1 MLTSIMMIVLMA
13 FTAFAVDIGQRNQQL
28 AGAQHAIDA
37 AVITAAQYLSE
48 HDGDYAGAS
57 ARGKEI
63 IRQNLGIDP
72 ASWPTCDDPNHL
84 DVSAPNDTTGISF
97 RRIAATA
104 TTQVKNDIRVRL
116 PSYTMDTIFGSAL
129 GLDTIDLAATAA
141 SNGNNCGAGTSQ
153 ACGPGTTTATTT
165 TTTAPPSPT
174 TTTNQ
179 QFCAGLNAFTFA
191 LYDDLWVRC
200 SEFYPD
206 GDVQAWRVEFCH
218 DDNVDI
224 PWPTGDIHY
233 TLDELY
239 RFIWFWSSVCQQY
252 GPGAGV
258 RDTWLND
265 VCFNGTM
272 SYIFSDYGL
281 WIECKQRRPSLDD
294 WNHYYS
300 TTTTQPPATT
310 SPQPT
315 TTLTPPSSVPMSI
328 DLSN

>member
-1 MLTSIMMIVLMA
+1 MI
-13 FTAFAVDIGQRNQQL
+13 L
-28 AGAQHAIDA
+28 AGGSPARRRLPALACA
-37 AVITAAQYLSE
+37 AVAAVLLTGCSGSKDADDE
-48 HDGDYAGAS
+48 GDA
-57 ARGKEI
+57 
-63 IRQNLGIDP
+63 P
-72 ASWPTCDDPNHL
+72 A
-84 DVSAPNDTTGISF
+84 
-97 RRIAATA
+97 
-104 TTQVKNDIRVRL
+104 
-116 PSYTMDTIFGSAL
+116 
-129 GLDTIDLAATAA
+129 
-141 SNGNNCGAGTSQ
+141 
-153 ACGPGTTTATTT
+153 ATTT

-294 WNHYYS
+294 WNHYYFHHDHAAAGDDVS
-300 TTTTQPPATT
+300 AADHDADTALERSHVDRPLQLASGGCPPPPPRRSRPSPSPSPPTPRSRGWTGARCSSAWAAAAQLLPATST
-310 SPQPT
+310 SMSAPSLAAA
-315 TTLTPPSSVPMSI
+315 LTVLRVAALRPA
-328 DLSN
+328 LSCSAMTRMGIVCLRIRQVLTAPWLRS